1 MFRAIRP
8 VGHEDHLSLVEH
20 LDELR
25 TRLIICLAA
34 LAVAFALCFWQ
45 NHALLRIVGNPYAK
59 ETRGQVTKCQG
70 ELGPVWCADQAVK
83 ATGLTVQALLKVLEN
98 PSSGLTPALRRDLAP
113 FGPQLTGDLA
123 KLPKTAPSNNLVTLG
138 IGEPFTATITVIFY
152 FSLLLSLPVILFE
165 LYAFLVPAFSP
176 TERRVALPVMLAIPG
191 LFASGVAFGYFVV
204 LPAAVHFLQNFNS
217 GSFEQFVQ
225 ATSYYQ
231 FAALIMLAMGVIF
244 QVPLAVVAAARAGIV
259 SPRQLRKNRRYAI
272 VVAAAIAAL
281 LPGDV
286 VTMTLETLPIIV
298 LYEVG
303 ILVVVALDRRD
314 VRRAQ
319 AHERSASP
327 SAPPP
332 PPPPPITSNDAL

>member
-25 TRLIICLAA
+25 TRLIVCLAA

-45 NHALLRIVGNPYAK
+45 NHALLRLIGNPYAK
-59 ETRGQVTKCQG
+59 ETRGQVTKCEG

-83 ATGLTVQALLKVLEN
+83 ATGLTVQQVIKALEN
-98 PSSGLTPALRRDLAP
+98 PSSGLSANVRRALKPL
-113 FGPQLTGDLA
+113 GPRLTGDLA

-138 IGEPFTATITVIFY
+138 IGEPFTATVTVTFY
-152 FSLLLSLPVILFE
+152 FSLLLSLPIILFE
-165 LYAFLVPAFSP
+165 LYGFLVPAFSP
-176 TERRVALPVMLAIPG
+176 TERRVARPVMLAIPG
-191 LFASGVAFGYFVV
+191 LFACGVAFGYFVV
-204 LPAAVHFLQNFNS
+204 LPAAVHFLQNFNA
-217 GSFEQFVQ
+217 GSFQQFVQ
-225 ATSYYQ
+225 AASYYQ

-244 QVPLAVVAAARAGIV
+244 QVPLGVVAVARAGIV
-259 SPRQLRKNRRYAI
+259 TPRQLRKNRRWAI

-286 VTMTLETLPIIV
+286 VTMALETLPIIV

-303 ILVVVALDRRD
+303 ILVVAALDRRD
-314 VRRAQ
+314 ARRAQ
-319 AHERSASP
+319 AHERSAST

-332 PPPPPITSNDAL
+332 PPPPPIPSNDAL